1 MYLNA
6 DLGYRRYEWRC
17 NAPNEQS
24 RWAALRLWFLF
35 KSTFRQHMM
44 QRGGIATPSSMRCSI
59 TNDPA
64 QGELRET
71 LVLENFDANGWQR
84 VSPSSLS

>member
-1 MYLNA
+1 
-6 DLGYRRYEWRC
+6 
-17 NAPNEQS
+17 
-24 RWAALRLWFLF
+24 
-35 KSTFRQHMM
+35 
-44 QRGGIATPSSMRCSI
+44 MRCSI